1 MMLNQNS
8 RPVDFVL
15 GSCPSCEKV
24 VRIPVT
30 AFTSQSRSHVRC
42 PICDESFELASVL
55 EKMIPAVEVI
65 DNSKPVAKVKTPGR
79 INAIDTPELFHI
91 AKADHEPITAKKNGR
106 FIVPELL
113 SKGIKK
119 KKKRSRRRSRSSEED
134 ARLAE
139 SLAKL
144 KANTSTTS
152 LLSAADFQDQPTGH
166 DDHSSQSR
174 NSKLSI
180 RSSGSDSRQ
189 KSRSGRSRGARKSSI
204 ERIPTPSIMGIR
216 SVADFREFLHASKS
230 LVKSWFRPAS
240 SRASNAKTTSHSEV
254 LLVAIGAMFAIPV
267 LQLMMWWFIGI
278 DPLGLAKP
286 TSHVAPFFV
295 PRELRT
301 TGSVEI
307 DIEPVEPSKQSNVED
322 RQFQQPVSRTP
333 DGKLPKPRL
342 DPSSVHSGNFSE

>member
-15 GSCPSCEKV
+15 GSCPNCEKV

-30 AFTSQSRSHVRC
+30 AFTSQSRAHVRC
-42 PICDESFELASVL
+42 PICDESFELAAVL

-65 DNSKPVAKVKTPGR
+65 DQLRPVAKVKTPDR

-113 SKGIKK
+113 SRGIRK

-144 KANTSTTS
+144 KANSSNTSM
-152 LLSAADFQDQPTGH
+152 LASADSEEST
-166 DDHSSQSR
+166 
-174 NSKLSI
+174 
-180 RSSGSDSRQ
+180 SGSDDRSSRSRHSNRSSRS
-189 KSRSGRSRGARKSSI
+189 KGSESPEKNRSGRSRSSRKTSI
-204 ERIPTPSIMGIR
+204 ERIPTPSLIGIR
-216 SVADFREFLHASKS
+216 SWADFREFTHACKSLLKSRFKSQHAS
-230 LVKSWFRPAS
+230 AA
-240 SRASNAKTTSHSEV
+240 RATTRSEV
-254 LLVAIGAMFAIPV
+254 LLVVIGALFAIPV
-267 LQLMMWWFIGI
+267 LHLMMWWFVGI

-295 PRELRT
+295 PRELQAA
-301 TGSVEI
+301 GSEEI
-307 DIEPVEPSKQSNVED
+307 DMEPVQPSKQVNAED
-322 RQFQQPVSRTP
+322 RQFQQPATQTP
-333 DGKLPKPRL
+333 DGKLPKPNL